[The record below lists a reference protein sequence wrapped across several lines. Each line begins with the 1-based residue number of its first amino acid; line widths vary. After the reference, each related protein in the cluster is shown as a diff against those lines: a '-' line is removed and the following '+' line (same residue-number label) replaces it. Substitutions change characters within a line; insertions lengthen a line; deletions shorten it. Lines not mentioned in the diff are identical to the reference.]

1 MGFNVVPIHHNINI
15 TGPPPP
21 PPPPPPGTATHI
33 PHRPSSLLTHLTFY
47 WGKDTQVLFSGWP
60 GHNSGM
66 YALAIIFVFFL
77 AIIVEFLSN
86 INIVKR
92 KPESNRAAAVI
103 FQMGIHSIRAG
114 FAYLVMLSVMSF
126 NGGIFIAAVVGHAFG
141 YLFFGSPIFKKGY
154 NTE

>member
-1 MGFNVVPIHHNINI
+1 MGFNVLPIHHNNI
-15 TGPPPP
+15 TGPA
-21 PPPPPPGTATHI
+21 PPPPGAATHI
-33 PHRPSSLLTHLTFY
+33 PHRPSSLLTHMSFY

-66 YALAIIFVFFL
+66 YAVAIIFVFFL

-92 KPESNRAAAVI
+92 KPESNRAAAVF

-141 YLFFGSPIFKKGY
+141 YLFFGSPIFKKGS
-154 NTE
+154 NM